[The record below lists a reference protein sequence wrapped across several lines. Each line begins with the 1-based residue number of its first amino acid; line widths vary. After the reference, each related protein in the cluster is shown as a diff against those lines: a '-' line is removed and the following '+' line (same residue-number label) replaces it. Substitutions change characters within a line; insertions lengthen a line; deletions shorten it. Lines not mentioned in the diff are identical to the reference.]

1 MARDINALIKA
12 EEIKAKAAIEKM
24 FGGLL
29 SFQEIAITAQDLFPS
44 EVKELQAL
52 GVFFE
57 GEMIR
62 CRDAKAYFSG
72 CLAAAAMIESCLLL
86 FSFLD
91 RATVARTALFK
102 RLSKPNKT
110 YEEIV
115 LPWTLKELIPV
126 AEEVDWIRH
135 SVQPEAI
142 KVLVALHE
150 ELAPAVRPGITPAEV
165 AAGAK
170 YIETHADLA
179 LLHLMQSMR
188 NLVHGGRCVRLRK
201 KLDTQ
206 DFAEWAQLVMMLTGE
221 IRDCLILKLKPISQ
235 EYLNNLL
242 NSQSGRD
249 TAMMLASSILANLAV
264 KSASQGQ

>member
-1 MARDINALIKA
+1 MIMARDINALIKA

-102 RLSKPNKT
+102 RLSKPSKT
-110 YEEIV
+110 YEQIV
-115 LPWTLKELIPV
+115 LPWTLKGSIAV
-126 AEEVDWIRH
+126 A
-135 SVQPEAI
+135 
-142 KVLVALHE
+142 
-150 ELAPAVRPGITPAEV
+150 
-165 AAGAK
+165 
-170 YIETHADLA
+170 
-179 LLHLMQSMR
+179 
-188 NLVHGGRCVRLRK
+188 
-201 KLDTQ
+201 
-206 DFAEWAQLVMMLTGE
+206 
-221 IRDCLILKLKPISQ
+221 
-235 EYLNNLL
+235 
-242 NSQSGRD
+242 
-249 TAMMLASSILANLAV
+249 
-264 KSASQGQ
+264 